1 MNATPGTL
9 APRFPFPLDPI
20 GWFCLGLSAE
30 LAPGQLRTQAFMG
43 REVVLFR
50 GEDGVPALMDAY
62 CPHMGAHMGKGGK
75 VCGSALRCPFHHF
88 DFAADGSCV
97 RTAYGHEPP
106 RAARARTWPVCEVN
120 GLLFA
125 WHHPEGQ
132 PPSFALPTL
141 PTAGFA
147 GPHSH
152 AWTLRT
158 HPQEIT
164 ENSVDVGH
172 FGVVHRY
179 FDVTENAPLVV
190 DGPRL
195 FVSYGFGRAVEAL
208 GLRLGAI
215 RTEFTGQVH
224 GLGYS
229 TVDSYVK
236 QAGIRSLH
244 LVLPTPTTPGQT
256 ELRIVL
262 WVRPDAQ
269 LPGPAR
275 LLHLLPAGL
284 RAKIIAHFAFAGYKN
299 DVSQDI
305 QIWENKA
312 YVHPPALAK
321 GDGPVGRFRAWC
333 RQFYAAE
340 ALPVA

>member
-1 MNATPGTL
+1 MNATPGSL

-20 GWFCLGLSAE
+20 GWFCLGLGSA
-30 LAPGQLRTQAFMG
+30 LAPGAHQSRVFMG

-50 GEDGVPALMDAY
+50 TTDGTPALIDAY
-62 CPHMGAHMGKGGK
+62 CPHMGAHMGKGGA
-75 VCGSALRCPFHHF
+75 VCGQTLRCPFHHF
-88 DFAADGSCV
+88 TFTTDGACQS
-97 RTAYGHEPP
+97 TPYGHEAP
-106 RAARARTWPVCEVN
+106 RAAKARTWPVCEVN

-125 WHHPEGQ
+125 WHHPDGAA
-132 PPSFALPTL
+132 PHFALPTL
-141 PTAGFA
+141 PTADFV
-147 GPHSH
+147 GPYTH

-179 FDVTENAPLVV
+179 FDVSENKPMVV

-195 FVSYGFGRAVEAL
+195 FVAYGFGRAIEAA

-215 RTEFTGQVH
+215 RTEFTGEVH

-229 TVDSYVK
+229 TVDSHVK

-244 LVLPTPTTPGQT
+244 LVLPTPTAPGQT

-262 WVRPDAQ
+262 WVRPDDD
-269 LPGPAR
+269 LPGWAR
-275 LLHLLPAGL
+275 ALYLLPRPL
-284 RAKIIAHFAFAGYKN
+284 RARVVGAFAFWGYKN

-305 QIWENKA
+305 EIWENKA
-312 YVHPPALAK
+312 YIHPPALAK
-321 GDGPVGRFRAWC
+321 GDGPVGRFRSWC
-333 RQFYAAE
+333 RQFYATAD
-340 ALPVA
+340 LPTA